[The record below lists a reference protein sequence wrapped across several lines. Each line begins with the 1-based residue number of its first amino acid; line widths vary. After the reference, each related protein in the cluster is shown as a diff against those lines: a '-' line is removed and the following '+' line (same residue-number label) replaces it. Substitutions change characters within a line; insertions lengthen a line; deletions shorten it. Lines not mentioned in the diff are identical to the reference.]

1 MIELERHIEILL
13 LSNDCVIVPEL
24 GGFMTHHI
32 DAYFDES
39 ENLYLPP
46 QRTLGFNAQITI
58 NDSLLAQS
66 YVEAYD
72 ISFPEAT
79 RRIECEVQEL
89 KQRLAAEGSYELN
102 DIGILSV
109 NANSKY
115 EFKPCDAGILTPSLY
130 GLGSFP
136 MEKTGMTKPTAVQT
150 EKSKKE
156 EELTRTVVN
165 MNVEDTEV
173 ADKMNDN
180 IEEENKKKNTIVINI
195 GALRNTV
202 AVAAAV
208 ICFFIFTLPLGNTSP
223 NGVNESSI
231 NNGIIYKILS
241 EPSTKTANKIAET
254 IAPTKV
260 QVASSTEN
268 KRVKNSTN
276 TSKKVDI
283 KPAQTKINKP
293 ADGNKPFC
301 LVLASHVTQKN
312 AKSFVDKLHKEGYE
326 DARVVIKG
334 KTVRVVYGY
343 YDNESNAYNELN
355 RLNDRNYFGEAWV
368 YKI

>member
-32 DAYFDES
+32 DAYYDES
-39 ENLYLPP
+39 ENLFLPP

-79 RRIECEVQEL
+79 RRIESEVHEL

-102 DIGILSV
+102 DIGILSI
-109 NANSKY
+109 NSDGKY

-130 GLGSFP
+130 GLCSFP
-136 MEKTGMTKPTAVQT
+136 MERIGTMQTTTVPTVAF
-150 EKSKKE
+150 EKE
-156 EELTRTVVN
+156 EEQIKPVVKTHVEKTILT
-165 MNVEDTEV
+165 
-173 ADKMNDN
+173 DN
-180 IEEENKKKNTIVINI
+180 RNTDSKDEKKKDTIVINI
-195 GALRNTV
+195 GALRNTI
-202 AVAAAV
+202 AVAAAI
-208 ICFFIFTLPLGNTSP
+208 ICFFIFTLPLGNTST

-231 NNGIIYKILS
+231 NNGVIYKILN
-241 EPSTKTANKIAET
+241 EPSTKTANKIAEA
-254 IAPTKV
+254 IAVTKV
-260 QVASSTEN
+260 ESAPSPKNDEL
-268 KRVKNSTN
+268 KNSTSSLK
-276 TSKKVDI
+276 TTDI
-283 KPAQTKINKP
+283 HPTQTKVSEPEN
-293 ADGNKPFC
+293 DNKPFC
-301 LVLASHVTQKN
+301 LVLASHVTKKN
-312 AKSFVDKLHKEGYE
+312 AQAFVEKLHKEGYE

-343 YDNESNAYNELN
+343 YDNESKAYHALN
-355 RLNDRNYFGEAWV
+355 HLNDRNYFEDAWV

>member
-32 DAYFDES
+32 DAYYDES
-39 ENLYLPP
+39 ENLFLPP

-79 RRIECEVQEL
+79 RRIESEVHEL
-89 KQRLAAEGSYELN
+89 KQRLATEGSYELN
-102 DIGILSV
+102 DIGILSI
-109 NANSKY
+109 NSDGKY

-136 MEKTGMTKPTAVQT
+136 MERLGITKTTTVTTVAF
-150 EKSKKE
+150 EKE
-156 EELTRTVVN
+156 EEQIKPVVKTHVEETILTDN
-165 MNVEDTEV
+165 GNVDS
-173 ADKMNDN
+173 K
-180 IEEENKKKNTIVINI
+180 EEKKKDTIVINI
-195 GALRNTV
+195 GALRNTI
-202 AVAAAV
+202 AVAAAI
-208 ICFFIFTLPLGNTSP
+208 ICFFIFTLPLGNTSI

-231 NNGIIYKILS
+231 NNGVIYKILN
-241 EPSTKTANKIAET
+241 EPSTKTANKIAEA
-254 IAPTKV
+254 IADTKV
-260 QVASSTEN
+260 ESATSPKNDELKSSKSSLKT
-268 KRVKNSTN
+268 T
-276 TSKKVDI
+276 DI
-283 KPAQTKINKP
+283 KPTQTKVSEPEN
-293 ADGNKPFC
+293 DSKPFC
-301 LVLASHVTQKN
+301 LVLASHVTKKN
-312 AKSFVDKLHKEGYE
+312 AQAFVEKLHKEGYE
-326 DARVVIKG
+326 DVRVVIKG

-343 YDNESNAYNELN
+343 YDNESKAYNALN
-355 RLNDRNYFGEAWV
+355 HLNDRNYFEDAWV